1 MKSTA
6 YKLEYEGTAK
16 GPDPTSS
23 FLRLPPPPSPA
34 LVAVAVAV
42 PEVDDG
48 AG

>member
-34 LVAVAVAV
+34 LVAV